1 MEGGI
6 VADRYEAIKRIGH
19 GSYGSVYLARRRG
32 TTSSVVVLKR
42 VFVVEEGSKEHRE
55 AINEV
60 KLLQRLRHR
69 NIVAYKDSF
78 IRDSH
83 LCIVMSFCSGGDLH
97 SQIRAARASCRSFTL
112 EQVLEWLAQI
122 LEALRYLHEEK
133 RILHRDLKSQNVFI
147 VPERQVV
154 VSDWK
159 EEGGEEAAGS
169 EGEVK
174 FVPSVRKDE
183 LFLVT
188 HKAREGWSFGF
199 SERANGK
206 SNLEGKGYVP
216 QACLKRLPPGSH
228 RTSVKLGDFGI
239 SKSLSSTEDMAST
252 VIGTPYYMS
261 PELCQNEP
269 YNHKSD
275 LWAVGCL
282 LYEVVMLRHA
292 FEAKNLNE
300 LVLNIMQGKVM
311 VYLPLPLLTSWQ
323 YPPVDKEKWGEDI
336 PKLVD

>member
-32 TTSSVVVLKR
+32 TTSSFVVLKR
-42 VFVVEEGSKEHRE
+42 VFVVEEGSKEHKE

-60 KLLQRLRHR
+60 KMLQRLRHR

-83 LCIVMSFCSGGDLH
+83 LCIVMAFCSGGDLH
-97 SQIRAARASCRSFTL
+97 SQIRAARSSSRTFTM

-147 VPERQVV
+147 VPERQM
-154 VSDWK
+154 
-159 EEGGEEAAGS
+159 A
-169 EGEVK
+169 
-174 FVPSVRKDE
+174 
-183 LFLVT
+183 
-188 HKAREGWSFGF
+188 
-199 SERANGK
+199 
-206 SNLEGKGYVP
+206 
-216 QACLKRLPPGSH
+216 
-228 RTSVKLGDFGI
+228 LGDFGI

-261 PELCQNEP
+261 PELCQNQP

-275 LWAVGCL
+275 MWAVGCL

-300 LVLNIMQGKVM
+300 LVLNIMQGKF
-311 VYLPLPLLTSWQ
+311 
-323 YPPVDKEKWGEDI
+323 PPVNEDEWGKDI
-336 PKLVD
+336 SKLVEDLLQQDPAKRPSVSEVLQRKFLQEVEERSREKSVLTTRSQGFRLLHP